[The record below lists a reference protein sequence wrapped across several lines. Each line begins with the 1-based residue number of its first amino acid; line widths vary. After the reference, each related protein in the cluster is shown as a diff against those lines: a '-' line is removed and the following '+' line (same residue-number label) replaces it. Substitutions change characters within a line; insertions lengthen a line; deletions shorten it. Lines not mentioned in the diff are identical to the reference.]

1 MLVIKNIINTKKL
14 NFILDNMKSIKE
26 IKTKNYK
33 GQFHGYQE
41 WYLVGRIRLRCIM
54 KHDVEIGY
62 EEWHEWDETNY
73 YIR

>member
-1 MLVIKNIINTKKL
+1 
-14 NFILDNMKSIKE
+14 MKSIKE

-33 GQFHGYQE
+33 GQLHGYQE